1 MDTGPSGAGKI
12 DRDRV
17 CNDQMNTGVVAA
29 LIGGF
34 AYESLRDGI
43 NDGTQLDKIIFMMS
57 LVAVHACTCSCL
69 CSVFLYQ
76 KANGLQEPHLT
87 NWVKSNTLLFQIPL
101 LKFSGGCVVY
111 LISVILVSYKHLQGE
126 NLSSTIAMVIGIMS
140 VCMVFATI
148 GYVKTT
154 SPKDSWLIEEESDS
168 NLVYSNGGS
177 SAANI
182 DDDKTIISNPG
193 TVYSHQYKTEMKD
206 YLQSK
211 LEPGDV
217 EMV

>member
-1 MDTGPSGAGKI
+1 MTTSSSGAERI

-17 CNDQMNTGVVAA
+17 CNDQMNPGVVAA

-43 NDGTQLDKIIFMMS
+43 NEGTQLDKIIFMMS

-76 KANGLQEPHLT
+76 KANALQEPDLT
-87 NWVKSNTLLFQIPL
+87 NWVNNNTILFQIPL
-101 LKFSGGCVVY
+101 LKFTGGCVVY
-111 LISVILVSYKHLQGE
+111 LISVILISYKHLHGA
-126 NLSSTIAMVIGIMS
+126 NLSNTLAMIIGVMS

-148 GYVKTT
+148 GYLKKT
-154 SPKDSWLIEEESDS
+154 SPKDNWFLEEESDS
-168 NLVYSNGGS
+168 DLTCSNDNPNT
-177 SAANI
+177 AEM
-182 DDDKTIISNPG
+182 DDGKSTLSNSG
-193 TVYSHQYKTEMKD
+193 TVHSHQYKNEMKD

-211 LEPGDV
+211 LERGDIEIV
-217 EMV
+217 